1 MGGSISAKMLTARI
15 SQAGSVEALAVLVD
29 RHGPCMNHIHLSAA
43 LVQLRSIT
51 RVSQDH
57 MDWEPVQVG
66 RWGRGES
73 QDHMDLDWGPV
84 LGGGGGAQPVQ
95 HGQRGCIVQSAA
107 YSLLH
112 TGYRL
117 QGTGHRVQGT
127 RVVVVKVGSC
137 AGGAG
142 KSQASSSP
150 HPMCVFV
157 SCAGAGCASLLPGRL
172 LVCARKPRPSP
183 PHVLLPLLCR
193 CWPSASAA
201 WPAPCCLTAAHVSCP
216 TWCSRWPACH
226 PMTASR
232 PS

>member
-84 LGGGGGAQPVQ
+84 LGGGGG
-95 HGQRGCIVQSAA
+95 
-107 YSLLH
+107 
-112 TGYRL
+112 
-117 QGTGHRVQGT
+117 
-127 RVVVVKVGSC
+127 
-137 AGGAG
+137 
-142 KSQASSSP
+142 
-150 HPMCVFV
+150 
-157 SCAGAGCASLLPGRL
+157 
-172 LVCARKPRPSP
+172 
-183 PHVLLPLLCR
+183 
-193 CWPSASAA
+193 SAS
-201 WPAPCCLTAAHVSCP
+201 TAR
-216 TWCSRWPACH
+216 TKRL
-226 PMTASR
+226 
-232 PS
+232 